1 MTDIINSLKV
11 AQGQLQNASN
21 NIGNVNNSAATAKI
35 KPTTSRIIGDK
46 LSQVPGKIERANS
59 DYSLFLRSFEVSSR
73 YAQENAVAESFASLG
88 QYFDPTSSSSLKKMQ
103 SNFEANLQSL
113 KEEPM
118 SQAKRDAVTDSLRG
132 LVQCVKGS
140 AEHISASRN
149 SAASSIASNVDMA
162 NDLLSQLGEINVT
175 IASAEQPALY
185 YDQRDALIRDLSEIF
200 EIKVSLNDKKQA
212 LISLKRG
219 GECLVDRGNNATLR
233 FDAGGN
239 DGSGS
244 LLVSNYGVQESEIT
258 SQTRGGKIGGLLK
271 FVNQILPEISKR
283 VDAYADALVKTINAE
298 FNVGPLNLMSGS
310 SSNDIKFDESLLT
323 RPDILAKFASEA
335 SIETTLSFLKTSL
348 YAAEKDLTSHYLS
361 SWSNAQDTS
370 ESLKSSLE
378 DVFYSL
384 KEKTGVDNQQA
395 LMEAYQIQAHIAA
408 LMNVWQV
415 MEKARNQIQA
425 AIERVS

>member
-21 NIGNVNNSAATAKI
+21 NIGNVNNSSATAKI
-35 KPTTSRIIGDK
+35 KPTTARIIGDK

-88 QYFDPTSSSSLKKMQ
+88 QYFDPTSSSSLKKIQ

-118 SQAKRDAVTDSLRG
+118 SKAKTDAVTDSLRG

-185 YDQRDALIRDLSEIF
+185 YDQRDALIRDLSEVF

-219 GECLVDRGNNATLR
+219 GECLVDRGSNATLR

-271 FVNQILPEISKR
+271 FVNQVLPEISKR
-283 VDAYADALVKTINAE
+283 VDAYADALVKTINTE
-298 FNVGPLNLMSGS
+298 FNVPSNLMSGS
-310 SSNDIKFDESLLT
+310 SSNDIYFDESLLT
-323 RPDILAKFASEA
+323 APEISAKFASEA
-335 SIETTLSFLKTSL
+335 SIETTLSLLKTSL
-348 YAAEKDLTSHYLS
+348 YPVEKNLTSHYLS
-361 SWSNAQDTS
+361 SWSNAQDSS